1 MLKIQTQSNT
11 VCLARTWPCYPC
23 LIGAC
28 TRTQQTMGPRDALRL
43 AKDAAGRLRFMQC
56 APSYHG
62 CWQNTEASMFSA
74 GHPVVAPQPAH
85 CAAHVSPSH
94 QLVWCMLRR
103 RVILPD
109 KRVLLRKWRKCHDPS
124 SLDIAT
130 ASSQSTLSL
139 STVYELLSWRVFVA
153 YLSQSHK
160 PC

>member
-1 MLKIQTQSNT
+1 
-11 VCLARTWPCYPC
+11 
-23 LIGAC
+23 
-28 TRTQQTMGPRDALRL
+28 
-43 AKDAAGRLRFMQC
+43 
-56 APSYHG
+56 
-62 CWQNTEASMFSA
+62 MFSA

-103 RVILPD
+103 WVILLD

-124 SLDIAT
+124 SLDITT

-139 STVYELLSWRVFVA
+139 SSSSCRGVFFFS